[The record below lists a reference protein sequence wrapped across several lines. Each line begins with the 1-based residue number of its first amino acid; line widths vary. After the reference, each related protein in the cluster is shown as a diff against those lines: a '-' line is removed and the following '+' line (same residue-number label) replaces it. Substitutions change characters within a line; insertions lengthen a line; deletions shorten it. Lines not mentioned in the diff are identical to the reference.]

1 MGVVLYKEGAS
12 RASLWARRQTPAPRP
27 RAPAPRPAGPG
38 SSGPGPDS
46 VAHAPDWFSRSPRT
60 GPRVFPIA
68 QVRKLGLGAA
78 KRLLK
83 GKEQAGDRASAQT
96 PGASPTGLPVALSL
110 PVSTDPAGRGNAPHR
125 AGRNCRLVPAA
136 LSATVSAARGVPGA
150 RPPTITP
157 SPPGPGHRT
166 SKGRRPRAARHTLG
180 ATGTC
185 CVTGWTAAPRG
196 GAAGVSGHPRP
207 TRASVP
213 LRNRA
218 WAGKGPARPSSSGR
232 RAGHRGKG
240 PCPLPGF
247 RTQDRPVGG
256 ALGVQQLPRHLNGAE
271 TGP

>member
-46 VAHAPDWFSRSPRT
+46 VAHAPDWFSRTPRT
-60 GPRVFPIA
+60 GPRVFPTA

-136 LSATVSAARGVPGA
+136 LSTTVSAARGVPGA
-150 RPPTITP
+150 RPPAITP

-166 SKGRRPRAARHTLG
+166 SKGEEAACCPPHTGGHGHVLCDWVDRSSPRRGRGRVWAPPAHASLRTTVQPRVGREGSCPAVQLWPPRGPPWERPVPSARLPHTG
-180 ATGTC
+180 QARRRG
-185 CVTGWTAAPRG
+185 PG
-196 GAAGVSGHPRP
+196 GAAAAP
-207 TRASVP
+207 
-213 LRNRA
+213 
-218 WAGKGPARPSSSGR
+218 PSKWS
-232 RAGHRGKG
+232 
-240 PCPLPGF
+240 
-247 RTQDRPVGG
+247 
-256 ALGVQQLPRHLNGAE
+256 
-271 TGP
+271 